1 MFAALCFTDI
11 LLLTSMDAVTQT
23 GTRTQTF
30 DRSLLAL
37 GLAKV
42 SLKADLVME
51 GGNDLESLS
60 ASIGSGLEGDK
71 AAQILNKLAL
81 READRR
87 AQLKHQAAASSASAA
102 PSESC
107 KAFLSQIDQ
116 WQQSSQAIL
125 DTIASMSQQEADVK
139 AELDKLS
146 VSVSEQEQAAAQ
158 ASYYLPSYDSRQ
170 IASTISY
177 LREQIEAAKKMH
189 FGKKKFGFSR
199 KPKKLPASQPAT
211 PLAEVHTNYAD
222 FKSTQQQHLAEHT
235 AAHNSSGC
243 RSAQQ
248 LRGLANLQQQT
259 VVVNAEELAG
269 SEYSLTNLQG
279 CTVHL
284 QGPMSALQIRD
295 LVGCRVST
303 GPVTGPTF
311 VYGAEDCTL
320 QLASYQIRI
329 HNAHR
334 CALHIRARSNP
345 IIENSDGL
353 QFTSYAPAYAG
364 CDDQLQ
370 AAGLHEDS
378 GLWQEVQDFGWL
390 KHSQSPNWCIMP
402 VNSAS

>member
-1 MFAALCFTDI
+1 
-11 LLLTSMDAVTQT
+11 
-23 GTRTQTF
+23 
-30 DRSLLAL
+30 
-37 GLAKV
+37 
-42 SLKADLVME
+42 ME
-51 GGNDLESLS
+51 GERNETSDLESLS
-60 ASIGSGLEGDK
+60 ASVGSGLEGDK

-87 AQLKHQAAASSASAA
+87 AQLKQQAAASSASAA

-116 WQQSSQAIL
+116 WQQNSQAIL
-125 DTIASMSQQEADVK
+125 DNIASAPRQEADVK

-146 VSVSEQEQAAAQ
+146 VSVSEREQAAAQ

-170 IASTISY
+170 IASTLGN

-189 FGKKKFGFSR
+189 LGKKKFGFSR
-199 KPKKLPASQPAT
+199 KPKKLPASLPAT
-211 PLAEVHTNYAD
+211 PLAEVHTNHANAN
-222 FKSTQQQHLAEHT
+222 STPQQQQLAEHT
-235 AAHNSSGC
+235 AAHSGSGC

-248 LRGLANLQQQT
+248 LRGLADLQQQT

-269 SEYSLTNLQG
+269 GEYSLTNLQG

-284 QGPMSALQIRD
+284 QGPMSALQIRA
-295 LVGCRVST
+295 LVECKVST

-320 QLASYQIRI
+320 QLASHQIRI

-345 IIENSDGL
+345 IIEHSDGL
-353 QFTSYAPAYAG
+353 QFTDYTPAYAG

-370 AAGLHEDS
+370 AAGLHKDS
-378 GLWQEVQDFGWL
+378 GLWREVQDFGWL

-402 VNSAS
+402 VNSTS

>member
-1 MFAALCFTDI
+1 
-11 LLLTSMDAVTQT
+11 
-23 GTRTQTF
+23 
-30 DRSLLAL
+30 
-37 GLAKV
+37 
-42 SLKADLVME
+42 ME
-51 GGNDLESLS
+51 GGPSQVRDLESLS
-60 ASIGSGLEGDK
+60 ASVGSRLDGDK
-71 AAQILNKLAL
+71 AAQILNKLAV

-87 AQLKHQAAASSASAA
+87 AQLKQQAAESSAAAA

-116 WQQSSQAIL
+116 WQQRSQAIL
-125 DTIASMSQQEADVK
+125 DNIASTSQQDSDVK
-139 AELDKLS
+139 TELDKLS

-189 FGKKKFGFSR
+189 LGKKKFGFSR
-199 KPKKLPASQPAT
+199 KPKKLPAGQPGT
-211 PLAEVHTNYAD
+211 PLAEVQTNHVN
-222 FKSTQQQHLAEHT
+222 SNTTQQQQQLAEHT
-235 AAHNSSGC
+235 AAHYSLGR

-259 VVVNAEELAG
+259 VIVNAEELAG
-269 SEYSLTNLQG
+269 GEYSLTNLQG

-284 QGPMSALQIRD
+284 QGPMSALQIRA
-295 LVGCRVST
+295 LVECKVST

-320 QLASYQIRI
+320 QLASHQIRI

-334 CALHIRARSNP
+334 CTVHIRARSNP
-345 IIENSDGL
+345 IIEHSDGL
-353 QFTSYAPAYAG
+353 QFTSYTPAYAG

-378 GLWQEVQDFGWL
+378 GLWREVQDFGWL
-390 KHSQSPNWCIMP
+390 KHSQSPNWY
-402 VNSAS
+402 AHA